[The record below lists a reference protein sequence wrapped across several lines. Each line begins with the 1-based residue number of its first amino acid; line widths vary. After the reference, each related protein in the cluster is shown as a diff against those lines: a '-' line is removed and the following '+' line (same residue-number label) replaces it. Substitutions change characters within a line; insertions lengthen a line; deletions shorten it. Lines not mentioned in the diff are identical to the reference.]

1 LRFGANNELTNERMI
16 VLDYALDDGE
26 VQLARYKPEGIE
38 ELSRTTKFTRK
49 ELQIIYRGFKQVAT
63 STYSLHRP
71 YTKIYIFSEILLTD
85 KLNTGYIPYM

>member
-1 LRFGANNELTNERMI
+1 MI

-63 STYSLHRP
+63 STYSLPRP
-71 YTKIYIFSEILLTD
+71 YTKIYIFFR
-85 KLNTGYIPYM
+85 NTVDRQIEHRLYSLHVG